1 MGESARKTVDQ
12 TRVSET
18 LCINNLRKH
27 TYMLVLSLGDDLGTY
42 PPTTGENEFGRPL
55 AFEQYHPLAFVRA
68 SCTVGQWDALYQ

>member
-18 LCINNLRKH
+18 LCINNLRKQ

-42 PPTTGENEFGRPL
+42 PPTTGENEFGRSL
-55 AFEQYHPLAFVRA
+55 AFE
-68 SCTVGQWDALYQ
+68 